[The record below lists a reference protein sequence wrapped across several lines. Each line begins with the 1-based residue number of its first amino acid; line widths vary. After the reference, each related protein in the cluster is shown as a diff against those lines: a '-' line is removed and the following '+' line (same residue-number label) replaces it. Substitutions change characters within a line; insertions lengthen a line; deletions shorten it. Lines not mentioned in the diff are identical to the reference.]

1 MIKWRNILDREG
13 EARKKVRKKKFIQF
27 SPLEQFLY
35 IELFFGLLTTG
46 NLNIHIYVHYIIFFC
61 SLACLNDS
69 YICCRLRLLDN
80 NENFNIIGLIVKSIA
95 GCMCANA
102 PFVQYTHLYIPL
114 FFVLFCSVGEV
125 KWSTITYHRMYIPS
139 ENIQKKRIKRP
150 RNEN

>member
-1 MIKWRNILDREG
+1 MCDSFKCESKYFD
-13 EARKKVRKKKFIQF
+13 KVTTEKEKQKRSQKKKFIQF

-61 SLACLNDS
+61 SLAWLYDS
-69 YICCRLRLLDN
+69 YICRRLRLLDN

-102 PFVQYTHLYIPL
+102 PFEHYTRI
-114 FFVLFCSVGEV
+114 FSFFCSVLLV
-125 KWSTITYHRMYIPS
+125 K
-139 ENIQKKRIKRP
+139 
-150 RNEN
+150 